1 MTANMHITVAGKQVD
16 TGEALRTHVEY
27 GLTTI
32 AGKYFDHAMEARVT
46 FSKVRSFFSCD
57 INFHAGRNL
66 TMRGE
71 GQAADA
77 HRAFDQAAEH
87 VGKRLRRYRRRMNE
101 HSRGQAMERMPQETT
116 REYRL
121 REEVEDHA
129 EEIRDATHA
138 AVVAEPPTEILRL
151 TVGDA
156 IFFDILRTYYQRYQ
170 NGNASTA
177 DFMAVAEEVSGQDLR
192 DFFDAWLFAEAV
204 PAKPLRK

>member
-46 FSKVRSFFSCD
+46 FSKVRSFFACD

-156 IFFDILRTYYQRYQ
+156 AMHLDL
-170 NGNASTA
+170 GNLPVMLFRNSASGVLNVVYRRP
-177 DFMAVAEEVSGQDLR
+177 DGHVG
-192 DFFDAWLFAEAV
+192 WLDPGV
-204 PAKPLRK
+204 N

>member
-1 MTANMHITVAGKQVD
+1 MHITVAGKQVD

-46 FSKVRSFFSCD
+46 FSKVRSFFACD

-156 IFFDILRTYYQRYQ
+156 AMHLDL
-170 NGNASTA
+170 GNLPVMLFRNSASGVLNVVYRRP
-177 DFMAVAEEVSGQDLR
+177 DGHVG
-192 DFFDAWLFAEAV
+192 WLDPGV
-204 PAKPLRK
+204 N

>member
-1 MTANMHITVAGKQVD
+1 MHITVAGKQVD

-27 GLTTI
+27 GLSNI

-46 FSKVRSFFSCD
+46 FSKVRSFFACD

-66 TMRGE
+66 IMRGE
-71 GQAADA
+71 GQAPDA

-101 HSRGQAMERMPQETT
+101 HSRGQAMERVPQETA
-116 REYRL
+116 REYML
-121 REEVEDHA
+121 REEVEEHA

-138 AVVAEPPTEILRL
+138 AVVAEPSSEILRL

-156 IFFDILRTYYQRYQ
+156 AMRLDL
-170 NGNASTA
+170 GNLPVLLFRNTASGTLNVVYRRP
-177 DFMAVAEEVSGQDLR
+177 DGNVGWIDPGMN
-192 DFFDAWLFAEAV
+192 
-204 PAKPLRK
+204 

>member
-1 MTANMHITVAGKQVD
+1 
-16 TGEALRTHVEY
+16 
-27 GLTTI
+27 
-32 AGKYFDHAMEARVT
+32 VT

-156 IFFDILRTYYQRYQ
+156 AMHLDL
-170 NGNASTA
+170 GNLPVMLFRNSASGVLNVVYRRP
-177 DFMAVAEEVSGQDLR
+177 DGHVG
-192 DFFDAWLFAEAV
+192 WLDPGV
-204 PAKPLRK
+204 N